1 MKYNYKG
8 SGKMSKIGYARV
20 STQEQNEGRQI
31 EAFELYGVDKIF
43 IDKMSGKDTNRP
55 ELKKMLDYVREGDTL
70 IVNEYS
76 RLARSTQDLLNLVTQ
91 LTDKG
96 VQVVSLKEKLDTS
109 TPQGKLMLT
118 MFAALAEFER
128 ELTLQRQREGI
139 KLAQKEGKYKG
150 RQPIPFDENKL
161 HRECKK
167 WIRGEQTAIITMSK
181 LNMKPNRFYRIAKK
195 YGYSKDLQ
203 GKKSTS

>member
-1 MKYNYKG
+1 MEEKRKG
-8 SGKMSKIGYARV
+8 EIIGYARV
-20 STQEQNEGRQI
+20 STQEQNEGRQLA
-31 EAFELYGVDKIF
+31 AFEEYGVDRVY
-43 IDKMSGKDTNRP
+43 IDKMSGKDTQRP
-55 ELKKMLDYVREGDTL
+55 ELRKMLDYVREGDTL

-76 RLARSTQDLLNLVTQ
+76 RLARSTQDLLSLVKQ

-96 VQVVSLKEKLDTS
+96 VQVISLKENLDTS

-118 MFAALAEFER
+118 VFAALAEFER

-139 KLAQKEGKYKG
+139 ALAKEQGKYKG
-150 RQPIPFDENKL
+150 RQPIPFDEKQL

-167 WIRGEQTAIITMSK
+167 WVKGEQTAVDTMNK

-195 YGYSKDLQ
+195 YGYRKGEEND
-203 GKKSTS
+203 